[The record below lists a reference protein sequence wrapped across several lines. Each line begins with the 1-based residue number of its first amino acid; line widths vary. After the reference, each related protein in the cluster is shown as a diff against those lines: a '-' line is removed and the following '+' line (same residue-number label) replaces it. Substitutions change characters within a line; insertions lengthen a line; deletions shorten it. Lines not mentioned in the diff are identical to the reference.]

1 MCSMKNYFKILLLI
15 FSISFLNS
23 QENEKANYDLAYKFS
38 PKSIAKLVHSTS
50 VRPHWLK
57 NGNKFWYQYKTTKG
71 SNYYLVDA
79 DKRTKSPLFD
89 NDKMAAWLTEITKDP
104 YDGQHLPRF
113 NFKFVKDEKAIQ
125 FYVTSN
131 ELVASNDGVDLDSF
145 KGDIDDK
152 SISELKQ
159 NGYNTVNDIIYEDIN
174 ILIEKTNITR
184 ETLSKIIDYVIDNK
198 SRKKSSKSKSKKV
211 YHLEYKLGSNGL
223 KIIGNKRKPIKKW
236 NRWANISPDSTIVLY
251 SKNFNLYWMDKEN
264 FLKVVNDE
272 NDSTIVENQWTKDGV
287 EHFGYGGYGRGLDN
301 EDIEKK
307 KNDRFPI
314 GGYWSSDSKKFV
326 FVKTDRTKIK
336 DLWVINSTGKK
347 RPTLET
353 YKYHM
358 AGEEAEYKHEILIF
372 DINSKGINKV
382 KIDSLKQKTVSYI
395 SGINIYSKPRKPS
408 SLDDEFKPTL
418 LLSDKGK
425 IYFSITSRDRK
436 KVDICRADINSGD
449 MEVLIEERMN
459 TYIET
464 RPLYLIKNET
474 EMIHWSERDGW
485 AHFYRYNS
493 QGNLLNR
500 ITKGSYHSDY
510 IRHYD
515 EKSNNL
521 FFTAHGIN
529 KQIDPYY
536 EHTYKISLNG
546 GTPRLLNKGNFNT
559 MTYPSDNH
567 RYFVSNFS
575 RVDTT
580 PESHLINSDGN
591 VVMKLETADLTA
603 LFETGYKFPE
613 TFTAKA
619 DDGITDLYG
628 VIYKPFDFD
637 ENKKYPL
644 LEYVYPGPQTEAVNK
659 SFSVRMDRLDRM
671 AQLGFIVIT
680 LGNRGGHPDRSKW
693 YHNYGYGNL
702 RDYGLAD
709 KKYVAQQLA
718 NRHSFIDIDRVGIY
732 GHSGGGFMSTAAILV
747 YPDFFKVAYSQAGNH
762 DNSMYNS
769 WWSETHHGI
778 MEETDDEGNIKYKY
792 DIDKNQ
798 SLAKNLKG
806 HLFLVTGDMDNNVHP
821 GATIRMANALIKAN
835 KKFEFMIL
843 PSQRHGFGNMTEY
856 NFWLRANHFAKHFLD
871 DENNSVDMVEINRDI
886 PQSK

>member
-536 EHTYKISLNG
+536 EHTYKISLDG

>member
-1 MCSMKNYFKILLLI
+1 MKKLFCSLFIL
-15 FSISFLNS
+15 FGFLSLSQS

-38 PKSIAKLVHSTS
+38 PKSIAKLVHSTA

-57 NGNKFWYQYKTTKG
+57 NGNKFWYQYKTTAG
-71 SNYYLVDA
+71 SKYYIVDA
-79 DKRTKSPLFD
+79 DRRSKSELFD

-104 YDGQHLPRF
+104 YDGKHLPKF
-113 NFKFVKDEKAIQ
+113 SFKFVKNETAIR
-125 FYVTSN
+125 FRVTSN
-131 ELVASNDGVDLDSF
+131 ELVKNND
-145 KGDIDDK
+145 
-152 SISELKQ
+152 
-159 NGYNTVNDIIYEDIN
+159 
-174 ILIEKTNITR
+174 
-184 ETLSKIIDYVIDNK
+184 TL
-198 SRKKSSKSKSKKV
+198 KKSKEEKKV
-211 YHLEYKLGSNGL
+211 FYLEYKLGGNGL
-223 KIIGNKRKPIKKW
+223 TIINNKKKKEEKWKKW
-236 NRWANISPDSTIVLY
+236 ANVSPDSTIVLY
-251 SKNFNLYWMDKEN
+251 SKKFNLYWMDKEN
-264 FLKVVNDE
+264 FLKAVEDE
-272 NDSTIVENQWTKDGV
+272 KDSTIVENQWTKDGE
-287 EHFGYGGYGRGLDN
+287 EHYGYGGYGRGLDN
-301 EDIEKK
+301 EDIEKR

-314 GGYWSSDSKKFV
+314 RGYWSSDSKKFI
-326 FVKTDRTKIK
+326 FQKLDNRKIK

-372 DINSKGINKV
+372 DIDNKGINKV
-382 KIDSLKQKTVSYI
+382 KIDSLKQKTISYI

-408 SLDDEFKPTL
+408 NIDDDFKPTL

-425 IYFSITSRDRK
+425 IYFSLTSRDRK
-436 KVDICRADINSGD
+436 KVDICRADINSGE

-485 AHFYRYNS
+485 AHFYRYDN
-493 QGNLLNR
+493 QGNLINR

-510 IRHYD
+510 IKHYD
-515 EKSNNL
+515 GKSNNL
-521 FFTAHGIN
+521 FFTAHGVDN
-529 KQIDPYY
+529 QIDPYY
-536 EHTYKISLNG
+536 EHTYKISLSGG
-546 GTPRLLNKGNFNT
+546 GTPKLLNKGNFNT

-567 RYFVSNFS
+567 RYFVNNFS
-575 RVDTT
+575 RVNTT
-580 PESHLINSDGN
+580 PESHLLNSDGT
-591 VVMKLETADLTA
+591 VIMKLETADLSA

-613 TFTAKA
+613 TFKAKA

-778 MEETDDEGNIKYKY
+778 MEETDKDGNIKYKY

-821 GATIRMANALIKAN
+821 GATLRMANALIKEN

-856 NFWLRANHFAKHFLD
+856 NFWLRANHFSKYFLN
-871 DENNSVDMVEINRDI
+871 DENSSVDMLEMNRDI

>member
-1 MCSMKNYFKILLLI
+1 MFSMKNYFKILFLI

-131 ELVASNDGVDLDSF
+131 ELIASNDDVDLDSF

-272 NDSTIVENQWTKDGV
+272 KDSTIVENQWTKDGV

>member
-326 FVKTDRTKIK
+326 FIKTDRTKIK